1 MAIVTIY
8 FEAKQ
13 RLGSN
18 QRELLVLLKQKP
30 MLIQDMFNRHTRSIF
45 SLYLNGLIA
54 RWENEFGQ
62 RGYQITD
69 KGRKALEG

>member
-1 MAIVTIY
+1 MATVTTRGRSN
-8 FEAKQ
+8 Q

-18 QRELLVLLKQKP
+18 QHELLVLLSHKP
-30 MLIQDMFNRHTRSIF
+30 MLTQDMFNRYTRTIL